1 MTDTA
6 TSEERFSA
14 LADEFVER
22 HRLGQQ
28 PSVEGYAAAHPDLAA
43 EIRRAF
49 PALMMMEEFKP
60 GSGDVTGD
68 FDARAVV
75 VRGTRLERLGD
86 FRVLREAGRGGMGVV
101 YEAEQESLGRRVA
114 LKVLAAHAIPDPAQ
128 VRRFE
133 REARAAAQLH
143 HTNIVPVFGVG
154 EQDGLHYYA
163 MQFIPGLGLDNVIEE
178 VKRLRSANSTSAP
191 AVARPQAPA
200 DTQGGIAPTAA
211 GIARSLVT
219 EQFGSAQPV
228 ADLPSS
234 IEASRSVELGIMI
247 RSPRPMVGS
256 ADLSSE
262 VVLGPTGL
270 SSVSRSSTRYWRSVA
285 RVGEQVACALE
296 YAHTQGIFH
305 RDIKPSKLLLD
316 AQGTAWVAD
325 FGLAKAVEGDNLTNT
340 GDIVGTIRYMAPER
354 FHGRCDARS
363 DVYALGLT
371 LYEMVALRPAFD
383 QAARQALIRQVMEEE
398 PPRLRKI
405 NPDIPRDL
413 ETVIQKAIAREP
425 AGRYATAG
433 ALAADL
439 ALFLDGKP
447 VRARNTSIVE
457 RCWKWAKRRPAIAA
471 LLFGLAVTALT
482 GLMAVMWQW
491 RAAVAARDEVRQTLK
506 MANEAVNTSY
516 KVVSEDYL
524 LNEPGMQPLREKL
537 LKLSLPYYKTFA
549 EQKANDPAL
558 KVQLAN
564 AFFRW
569 GTITG
574 EIGSKEEGKEI
585 LSTAIGHFKAL
596 LLADPTNLEVKIGL
610 ARSCQAFAL
619 EAVRSDQPEE
629 GFQTA
634 RLAAELWAEVVRAKP
649 DDPEPRRCLGRSH
662 DITGWGRA
670 ETGDIVGAKREFEKS
685 VAVLSD
691 AAERAPSDLET
702 RRALTRALNNLGVVF
717 RNEDDLAAAERT
729 NQTARVLLAPLL
741 EDRSSS
747 TILRKDMAATLR
759 ILGQVHLLLGALT
772 PAEADL
778 EQGRRLIVGVVGD
791 NPKVIEYRYI
801 QGEIYSYL
809 GQVLAEQGRTTRAR
823 AILQQETA
831 LEREQLRLN
840 PTSSEFAMNLAE
852 SDSFLV
858 GLERETNHVDLAE
871 RACEE
876 ALGITNKERHEPAPN
891 TSLHKIHFHAVVE
904 SVRLAARTGES
915 LSSRASTLR
924 TLLEELEKKTS
935 GGALTGTDRRLAVE
949 GYLALAEVAARRDR
963 APEVLEA
970 LKSADSTLDVAL
982 RATPEQPRLRSLKA
996 TIEMMRGSAL
1006 GGAGKAGEA
1015 AAAAQRAVAIEE
1027 KLAALDP
1034 SYSYDLAC
1042 ALALQARLDPSVPG
1056 PPSAAVAALKKA
1068 VEAGFDNVYKL
1079 NHDLHLEPIRS
1090 LNGFHDVIHLVS
1102 QSSVTPG
1109 DSGGG
1114 QKP

>member
-14 LADEFVER
+14 LADDFVER

-28 PSVEGYAAAHPDLAA
+28 PSIEGYASAHPELAA

-68 FDARAVV
+68 FEASAVV
-75 VRGTRLERLGD
+75 VHGTRLERLGD

-178 VKRLRSANSTSAP
+178 VKRLRSANLTSAP
-191 AVARPQAPA
+191 AGARPPESRENPA
-200 DTQGGIAPTAA
+200 GIAPTAS

-219 EQFGSAQPV
+219 EQFGSTQPV
-228 ADLPSS
+228 ANLPSS
-234 IEASRSVELGIMI
+234 IEASRPDEMGMMTH
-247 RSPRPMVGS
+247 SPRPMVRS

-262 VVLGPTGL
+262 VVLGHTGL
-270 SSVSRSSTRYWRSVA
+270 SSVSGSDARYWRSVA
-285 RVGEQVACALE
+285 RVGEQVAGALE

-305 RDIKPSKLLLD
+305 RDIKPSNLLLD

-383 QAARQALIRQVMEEE
+383 QAARQTLIRQVMEEE

-405 NPDIPRDL
+405 SPDVPRDL

-447 VRARNTSIVE
+447 VRARDTGMVE

-471 LLFGLAVTALT
+471 LLLVLAVTALT
-482 GLMAVMWQW
+482 GLTAVMWQW
-491 RAAVAARDEVRQTLK
+491 RDAVAARDEARQTLK
-506 MANEAVNTSY
+506 MANEAVNTSF
-516 KVVSEDYL
+516 KEVSEDYL

-564 AFFRW
+564 AYYRW
-569 GTITG
+569 GTITS
-574 EIGSKEEGKEI
+574 EIGSNEEAKRI
-585 LSTAIGHFKAL
+585 LSTAVGHFKAL
-596 LLADPTNLEVKIGL
+596 LLADPTNLELKIGL
-610 ARSCQAFAL
+610 ARCTQAFAL
-619 EAVRSDQPEE
+619 EEVRSNQPEE
-629 GFQTA
+629 GSQTA
-634 RLAAELWAEVVRAKP
+634 RLAAELWEEVVQARP

-670 ETGDIVGAKREFEKS
+670 VIGDDGGAKREFEMA
-685 VAVLSD
+685 VLVLSD
-691 AAERAPSDLET
+691 AAERSPNDFET
-702 RRALTRALNNLGVVF
+702 RRILSRALDNLGVTF
-717 RNEDDLAAAERT
+717 REEDDLAAAERT
-729 NQTARVLLAPLL
+729 NQKARDLLASLL
-741 EDRSSS
+741 EERPTS
-747 TILRKDMAATLR
+747 TILRNQMASTLR
-759 ILGQVHLLLGALT
+759 LLGQVHLLLGALSQ
-772 PAEADL
+772 AENDFA
-778 EQGRRLIVGVVGD
+778 QGRRIIEGVVRD
-791 NPKVIEYRYI
+791 NPKVIGYRHI
-801 QGEIYSYL
+801 EGEIYYYL
-809 GQVLAEQGRTTRAR
+809 GQVLVEQGRTTLAR
-823 AILQQETA
+823 AVLQQAIA
-831 LEREQLRLN
+831 LERELRRVD
-840 PTSSEFAMNLAE
+840 PTLSEFAMCLAE

-858 GLERETNHVDLAE
+858 GLERATNHFDLAE
-871 RACEE
+871 SACQE
-876 ALGITNKERHEPAPN
+876 ALVITNKERHAPVPN
-891 TSLHKIHFHAVVE
+891 MSLPKIHFHTVVE

-915 LSSRASTLR
+915 LSSRAITLR
-924 TLLEELEKKTS
+924 ALLQELEEKTP
-935 GGALTGTDRRLAVE
+935 GEPLTRAVRRLAVE
-949 GYLALAEVAARRDR
+949 GYLALAEVAARCGE
-963 APEVLEA
+963 APGVLAA
-970 LKSADSTLDVAL
+970 LQSADSSLDVVL
-982 RATPEQPRLRSLKA
+982 RGRRNN
-996 TIEMMRGSAL
+996 L
-1006 GGAGKAGEA
+1006 G
-1015 AAAAQRAVAIEE
+1015 
-1027 KLAALDP
+1027 
-1034 SYSYDLAC
+1034 
-1042 ALALQARLDPSVPG
+1042 
-1056 PPSAAVAALKKA
+1056 
-1068 VEAGFDNVYKL
+1068 
-1079 NHDLHLEPIRS
+1079 
-1090 LNGFHDVIHLVS
+1090 
-1102 QSSVTPG
+1102 
-1109 DSGGG
+1109 
-1114 QKP
+1114 